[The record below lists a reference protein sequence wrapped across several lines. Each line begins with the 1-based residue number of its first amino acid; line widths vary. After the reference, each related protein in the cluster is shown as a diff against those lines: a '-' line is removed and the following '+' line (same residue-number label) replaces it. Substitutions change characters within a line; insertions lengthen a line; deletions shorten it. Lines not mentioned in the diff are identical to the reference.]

1 MYLKKLALQDVYK
14 LLENRYEVFRIN
26 TNQSFQSPIDDSI
39 VDYLYKFFRGDLRA
53 MLKGLEDVITDL
65 MSNDIDNI
73 VLPIG
78 LNEFLPAI
86 NARLATLPDQA
97 EASIAPSFPSA

>member
-1 MYLKKLALQDVYK
+1 
-14 LLENRYEVFRIN
+14 
-26 TNQSFQSPIDDSI
+26 
-39 VDYLYKFFRGDLRA
+39 

-65 MSNDIDNI
+65 MSNDIDNV

-86 NARLATLPDQA
+86 KALNQEELEENLSSINWERILIWGLMYHSAETLQT
-97 EASIAPSFPSA
+97 SLGH

>member
-1 MYLKKLALQDVYK
+1 
-14 LLENRYEVFRIN
+14 
-26 TNQSFQSPIDDSI
+26 
-39 VDYLYKFFRGDLRA
+39 

-97 EASIAPSFPSA
+97 EAFIAPSFPSA